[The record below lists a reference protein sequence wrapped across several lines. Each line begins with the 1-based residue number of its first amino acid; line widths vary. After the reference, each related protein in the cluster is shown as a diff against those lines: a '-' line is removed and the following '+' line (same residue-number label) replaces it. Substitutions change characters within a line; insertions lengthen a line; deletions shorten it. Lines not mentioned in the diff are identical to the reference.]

1 METEMMKIRSTGKS
15 VDEAIFKGL
24 QQLGISIDEV
34 SIDIIQTETKGILGI
49 GAKPAI
55 VELTQKPADEFEVP
69 DYMRRYDDRDRNRD
83 NRKPDRRRDRAERNG
98 RDSGRKDEKAEK
110 VEKAEKTE
118 KKTEPVKEKK
128 PERRKNDEQE
138 NVKKPAPAAKNET
151 VKKDDTAAA
160 KEEAAEKEEKPEK
173 PERKQKPR
181 SDRRRRERRA
191 ENPAEKTE
199 PAEKP
204 EETENAGINAVDE
217 KAEPAEEKKLVYTL
231 EAAEGNPAA
240 EFVKGLVEH
249 MGATGQV
256 LAAQDDDCLRLRIDS
271 EMMGMLIGHRGETLD
286 AMQYLTGLVINKNRK
301 TEGYTRVTLNT
312 EEYREKREETLK
324 KLARKVASQVRAT
337 GRARALEPM
346 NPYERRVLH
355 SALQNNP
362 DVTTHSEGEEPNR
375 RVVVSPRRLSRSGGY
390 SRPRGGRRS
399 ADRGERRTERRPR
412 PERREEEPESIDME
426 KYNEL
431 LEAARK
437 GVVSRH
443 QYEEMFSTE
452 TASAPEKNDFAEN
465 HEEISVEN
473 FENS

>member
-110 VEKAEKTE
+110 AEKPEKTE
-118 KKTEPVKEKK
+118 KKAEPVKEKK

-138 NVKKPAPAAKNET
+138 NVKKPAPAAKNEM

-204 EETENAGINAVDE
+204 EETENVGINAVDE

-301 TEGYTRVTLNT
+301 T
-312 EEYREKREETLK
+312 
-324 KLARKVASQVRAT
+324 
-337 GRARALEPM
+337 
-346 NPYERRVLH
+346 
-355 SALQNNP
+355 
-362 DVTTHSEGEEPNR
+362 
-375 RVVVSPRRLSRSGGY
+375 
-390 SRPRGGRRS
+390 
-399 ADRGERRTERRPR
+399 
-412 PERREEEPESIDME
+412 
-426 KYNEL
+426 
-431 LEAARK
+431 
-437 GVVSRH
+437 
-443 QYEEMFSTE
+443 
-452 TASAPEKNDFAEN
+452 
-465 HEEISVEN
+465 
-473 FENS
+473 